1 MDSPDGGGTPV
12 PPPWKAYTHERQRA
26 LERELQWLA
35 EPRQQ
40 QMLQQ
45 LQQKEEEPMDEVGYF
60 WWDAVGCF
68 EEAARRQEEEDL
80 DGDARAR
87 RSDWHVSC
95 YSSVAPVIGYDASS
109 ITAPDI
115 EDHDNCCWDEVGY
128 FEREAEPEAT
138 REAARRRQEEDG
150 DARAWRCD
158 RYEELLFPGLAPAN
172 GRSTSSI
179 VTSELEEYPLA
190 PEVARA
196 ARRRG
201 DLTGG
206 SAAEADE
213 VDREGLAA
221 ELEAAH

>member
-1 MDSPDGGGTPV
+1 M
-12 PPPWKAYTHERQRA
+12 A
-26 LERELQWLA
+26 RELL
-35 EPRQQ
+35 
-40 QMLQQ
+40 
-45 LQQKEEEPMDEVGYF
+45 F
-60 WWDAVGCF
+60 FICT
-68 EEAARRQEEEDL
+68 
-80 DGDARAR
+80 
-87 RSDWHVSC
+87 
-95 YSSVAPVIGYDASS
+95 PVIGYDASS

-179 VTSELEEYPLA
+179 VAPQG

>member
-80 DGDARAR
+80 DGDARTR

-109 ITAPDI
+109 ITSPDI
-115 EDHDNCCWDEVGY
+115 EDHDNCCWDEVG
-128 FEREAEPEAT
+128 
-138 REAARRRQEEDG
+138 
-150 DARAWRCD
+150 C
-158 RYEELLFPGLAPAN
+158 
-172 GRSTSSI
+172 
-179 VTSELEEYPLA
+179 
-190 PEVARA
+190 
-196 ARRRG
+196 
-201 DLTGG
+201 LTGG